1 MLTLEQVSKSYDGS
15 APVLDSIQF
24 TMARK
29 EFFYLVGGSGA
40 GKTSLLRILATEER
54 PTSGRV
60 KLFGYDVGSVSRS
73 TLQEIRRSIGYV
85 PQSLRLISDL
95 TALENVWMAADLAG
109 RRVQKLGAKRRAQ
122 ELLEVFGLGS
132 KAAVPV
138 RQLSGGELQRVAMAR
153 ALVRNPE
160 LILADEPTGAQD
172 RDHLWAVV
180 EQLLKANASGAS
192 VILAT
197 HDREIVRR
205 VRKRCAVLKA
215 GKLQVEDG
223 LCIF

>member
-1 MLTLEQVSKSYDGS
+1 
-15 APVLDSIQF
+15 
-24 TMARK
+24 
-29 EFFYLVGGSGA
+29 
-40 GKTSLLRILATEER
+40 
-54 PTSGRV
+54 
-60 KLFGYDVGSVSRS
+60 
-73 TLQEIRRSIGYV
+73 
-85 PQSLRLISDL
+85 
-95 TALENVWMAADLAG
+95 
-109 RRVQKLGAKRRAQ
+109 
-122 ELLEVFGLGS
+122 
-132 KAAVPV
+132 
-138 RQLSGGELQRVAMAR
+138 MAR